1 MVKRWGLPEGWE
13 IARLGDLVWLKTGFA
28 CAKKNL
34 VSQEEGLPHLRPFN
48 IGTNGEVDLSRVY
61 YIPRD
66 FRDGIDQYALKPG
79 HVLFNNTNS
88 VELVGK
94 TALVREPLQCG
105 FSNHITRLTVKLP
118 EHLDP
123 AWLALALRY
132 LWATGYFAERCN
144 RWIGQAGINTK
155 MLARVEIP
163 LPSLPEQRRIVARI
177 EALFAELT
185 EARRLHGAIRQDIEA
200 VMEAALGE
208 VFPPSFE
215 QLAKRWS
222 IRELGKDGLCIIIPG
237 QHILSSDYFETP
249 IGVPYITGPA
259 DFGAKYPLISKWTQV
274 PKVFCSPGDVLLTVK
289 GAGVGKVNCAPS
301 EAEVCIG
308 RQIMAIRPDPSRIHT
323 DFLYYFLRSRFEVFQ
338 AMGRSATVP
347 GIRKDQ
353 VSQLAV
359 PVPDLHEQRRIVAYL
374 EEVQAHV
381 TALKRAQEAAAAELE
396 RLEQAIL
403 ARAFRGEL

>member
-1 MVKRWGLPEGWE
+1 
-13 IARLGDLVWLKTGFA
+13 
-28 CAKKNL
+28 
-34 VSQEEGLPHLRPFN
+34 
-48 IGTNGEVDLSRVY
+48 
-61 YIPRD
+61 
-66 FRDGIDQYALKPG
+66 
-79 HVLFNNTNS
+79 
-88 VELVGK
+88 
-94 TALVREPLQCG
+94 
-105 FSNHITRLTVKLP
+105 
-118 EHLDP
+118 LDP
-123 AWLALALRY
+123 QY
-132 LWATGYFAERCN
+132 LNLFLKSQHLQRLNIHAA
-144 RWIGQAGINTK
+144 IPGIRRDD
-155 MLARVEIP
+155 LYRVGVP
-163 LPSLPEQRRIVARI
+163 LPYPDDPIRSLETQRRIVARI

>member
-163 LPSLPEQRRIVARI
+163 LPS
-177 EALFAELT
+177 
-185 EARRLHGAIRQDIEA
+185 
-200 VMEAALGE
+200 
-208 VFPPSFE
+208 FP
-215 QLAKRWS
+215 
-222 IRELGKDGLCIIIPG
+222 
-237 QHILSSDYFETP
+237 
-249 IGVPYITGPA
+249 
-259 DFGAKYPLISKWTQV
+259 
-274 PKVFCSPGDVLLTVK
+274 
-289 GAGVGKVNCAPS
+289 
-301 EAEVCIG
+301 
-308 RQIMAIRPDPSRIHT
+308 
-323 DFLYYFLRSRFEVFQ
+323 
-338 AMGRSATVP
+338 
-347 GIRKDQ
+347 
-353 VSQLAV
+353 
-359 PVPDLHEQRRIVAYL
+359 EQRRIVAYL
-374 EEVQAHV
+374 DAVQAHI
-381 TALKRAQEAAAAELE
+381 TTLRQAQEAAAAELE